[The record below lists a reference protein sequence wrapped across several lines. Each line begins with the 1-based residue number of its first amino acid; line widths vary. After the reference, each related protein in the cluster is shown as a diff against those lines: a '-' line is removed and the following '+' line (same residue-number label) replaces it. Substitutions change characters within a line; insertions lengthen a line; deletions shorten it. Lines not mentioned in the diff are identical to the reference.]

1 MKLKSLII
9 AIVCSFAFPILFYD
23 KLPGSNL
30 LIYNLIIIGG
40 LFLKGKFNPDSKL
53 QKIVL
58 AASLITAFVSAYN
71 TTSFVI
77 FTNISSLFLL
87 SGLISFPEQKLLALT
102 PFYSIINGIPAQM
115 ESLKKF
121 SVYIKLNNSRY
132 NVFKAVYIIPIIIIF
147 LFLILYSESNPL
159 FDENLSWF
167 FNFMNRIGN
176 LIIDNLNLL
185 LLLNVIFGIFIYNFI
200 FHGKM
205 KESHLLLPPGISDE
219 LNKDFIAD
227 KNKSELKAA
236 QILFVVLNLLILWL
250 NIQDINLVWLNF
262 EWNGQYLKQ
271 FVHEGTYILIFSIL
285 LSLAISIYYFRGNLN
300 YTKNKNLKILVYIW
314 LAQNIFLA
322 LSVAMRNFWYIKH
335 YALAYKRIG
344 VIFFLILTLYSI
356 YTVYVKVKTK
366 KSVYYL
372 FRKNSLAAFV
382 ILVFMSL
389 INWDIIIA
397 RYNIAHAKTAF
408 IHFNFLA
415 NLSNEALPY
424 LQLNDEEL
432 REIDTIQESEFP
444 FRGQYMNSSDFRKR
458 IQKRTANFI
467 YSYEQKSFLE
477 TNWKEREAYNKLK
490 HHTD

>member
-1 MKLKSLII
+1 MKLKSPLI
-9 AIVCSFAFPILFYD
+9 AIICSFAFPILFYD
-23 KLPGSNL
+23 LFPGFNL

-40 LFLKGKFNPDSKL
+40 LLFKGKFNPDSKL

-71 TTSFVI
+71 STAFVI
-77 FTNISSLFLL
+77 FTNILSLFLL
-87 SGLISFPEQKLLALT
+87 SGLIGFPEQKSLVLT
-102 PFYSIINGIPAQM
+102 PFYSIIFGARAQV

-132 NVFKAVYIIPIIIIF
+132 NVFKTVYIIPIIIVF

-167 FNFMNRIGN
+167 FNFLNRIGDY
-176 LIIDNLNLL
+176 IIDNLNLL
-185 LLLNVIFGIFIYNFI
+185 LLINIIFGIFIYNFL
-200 FHGKM
+200 FHAKM
-205 KESHLLLPPGISDE
+205 KKSYLLLPRGISDE
-219 LNKDFIAD
+219 LNKESFDD

-236 QILFVVLNLLILWL
+236 QILFIVLNLLILWL
-250 NIQDINLVWLNF
+250 NIQDINLVWVNF

-300 YTKNKNLKILVYIW
+300 YTRNKNLKMLVYIW
-314 LAQNIFLA
+314 LSQNIFLA
-322 LSVAMRNFWYIKH
+322 LSVAMRNFWYIKY

-397 RYNIAHAKTAF
+397 RYNISHAKTAF

-415 NLSNEALPY
+415 DLSNEALPY
-424 LQLNDEEL
+424 LQLNEEEL
-432 REIDTIQESEFP
+432 IEIDTIQESEFP
-444 FRGQYMNSSDFRKR
+444 FRSQYMNSSDFRKR
-458 IQKRTANFI
+458 IKERTADFI
-467 YSYEQKSFLE
+467 YSYEQKTFLE
-477 TNWKEREAYNKLK
+477 KNWKEMEAYKKLK
-490 HHTD
+490 HRRD